1 MWKFSFRS
9 HSRFR
14 FTREVVVVRQNTP
27 EEMEAAS
34 DGYCRSCK
42 KLFNREGKKHCV
54 NIFGEKGAIFNPSS
68 SNGDEIARLNE
79 FSELAIF
86 PSEMRNF
93 K

>member
-1 MWKFSFRS
+1 
-9 HSRFR
+9 
-14 FTREVVVVRQNTP
+14 
-27 EEMEAAS
+27 MEAAS

-42 KLFNREGKKHCV
+42 KLFNREGKKHSV
-54 NIFGEKGAIFNPSS
+54 NLFGEKYAIFNPSS
-68 SNGDEIARLNE
+68 STNGDEIARLNE

>member
-1 MWKFSFRS
+1 
-9 HSRFR
+9 
-14 FTREVVVVRQNTP
+14 
-27 EEMEAAS
+27 MEAAS

-42 KLFNREGKKHCV
+42 KLFNREAKKHYV
-54 NIFGEKGAIFNPSS
+54 NLFGEKGSIFNPSS
-68 SNGDEIARLNE
+68 SFFMLDEIARLNE

>member
-1 MWKFSFRS
+1 MFQIYAGSCR
-9 HSRFR
+9 R
-14 FTREVVVVRQNTP
+14 P

-42 KLFNREGKKHCV
+42 KLFNRDGKKHSV
-54 NIFGEKGAIFNPSS
+54 NLFGEKGSIFNPSS
-68 SNGDEIARLNE
+68 SNGPNGDEIARLNE

>member
-1 MWKFSFRS
+1 MFQIYAGSCR
-9 HSRFR
+9 
-14 FTREVVVVRQNTP
+14 P

-42 KLFNREGKKHCV
+42 KLFNREGKKHSV
-54 NIFGEKGAIFNPSS
+54 NIFGEKDSIFNPSS
-68 SNGDEIARLNE
+68 STNGDEIARLNE